1 MLHFLTLK
9 RGLVFFLDENDI
21 SQSQCIC
28 PCVHQRCAGVSA
40 AECLLCPGCCRLT
53 VSAFFF
59 SPLPFVVDFSKT
71 LVERKQ
77 CAAVS
82 PGVGKFQQL
91 AEGI

>member
-1 MLHFLTLK
+1 M
-9 RGLVFFLDENDI
+9 
-21 SQSQCIC
+21 
-28 PCVHQRCAGVSA
+28 
-40 AECLLCPGCCRLT
+40 
-53 VSAFFF
+53 SAFFF

-77 CAAVS
+77 CVAVS